1 MLAYP
6 VVTTVQA
13 DIGGRNRL
21 TTAARP
27 ILAIPHAILVGPIYF
42 WSKSGGAGL
51 LGAAAYV
58 LAIVSWFTLL
68 INGQHLASIRE
79 FTLYYLRWRVRALA
93 YMALFVDPY
102 PPFGDG
108 AYPASIDVT
117 QPATRDRVSIAVRL
131 LLVLPHIVILFFLT
145 LAWLLVTIVAWVVI
159 LFRGTYPASVA
170 PFATGVMK
178 WLIRV
183 EAYMLLLVDEYPP
196 FTLDA

>member
-1 MLAYP
+1 MTAYP
-6 VVTTVQA
+6 VVTAVQA
-13 DIGGRNRL
+13 EIGGRNRL
-21 TTAARP
+21 TTAVRP

-68 INGQHLASIRE
+68 INGQHIAGIRE

-108 AYPASIDVT
+108 PYPATVEVT
-117 QPATRDRVSIAVRL
+117 APAVRDRVSIAIRL
-131 LLVLPHIVILFFLT
+131 LLVLPHIVVLFFLT
-145 LAWLLVTIVAWVVI
+145 VAWLFVTIAAWVVI
-159 LFRGTYPASVA
+159 LFRSTYPVSVA

-178 WLIRV
+178 WLVRV
-183 EAYMLLLVDEYPP
+183 EAYALLLVDEYPP
-196 FTLDA
+196 FSMDD

>member
-1 MLAYP
+1 MTAYP

-21 TTAARP
+21 TTAVRP
-27 ILAIPHAILVGPIYF
+27 ILAIPHAILVGPVYF

-68 INGQHLASIRE
+68 ISGQHLAGIKE

-108 AYPASIDVT
+108 AYPATVEVMP
-117 QPATRDRVSIAVRL
+117 PASRDRVSIAVRL
-131 LLVLPHIVILFFLT
+131 VLALPHLVVLFFLT
-145 LAWLLVTIVAWVVI
+145 LAWLLVTIAAWVVI
-159 LFRGTYPASVA
+159 LFQGTYPVSIA

-196 FTLDA
+196 FTLEA

>member
-1 MLAYP
+1 VTAYP
-6 VVTTVQA
+6 VVTTVQT

-21 TTAARP
+21 TTAVRP
-27 ILAIPHAILVGPIYF
+27 ILAIPHAILVGPVYF
-42 WSKSGGAGL
+42 WSKSGGVGL

-68 INGQHLASIRE
+68 ITGQHLAGIKE
-79 FTLYYLRWRVRALA
+79 FTLYYIRWRVRALA
-93 YMALFVDPY
+93 YMALFVDAY

-108 AYPASIDVT
+108 AYPASVEVIA
-117 QPATRDRVSIAVRL
+117 PASRDRVSIAARL
-131 LLVLPHIVILFFLT
+131 LLALPHLVALFFLT
-145 LAWLLVTIVAWVVI
+145 LAWLLVTIAAWVVI
-159 LFRGTYPASVA
+159 LFRGTYPVSIA
-170 PFATGVMK
+170 PLATGVMK